1 MTNEYM
7 PEPGTP
13 ETLGERHIGM
23 EALYR
28 LPNQAIVSQGTV
40 SGLSPQGHYVRIGRH
55 WLRNAPGTVLAVFTA
70 TNTRKRETP
79 YE

>member
-1 MTNEYM
+1 MNTDYT

-13 ETLGERHIGM
+13 EVLDVRHVGL

-40 SGLSPQGHYVRIGRH
+40 GEFTPLRQYVRIGRH
-55 WLRNAPGTVLAVFTA
+55 WLRNAPGVVLAVFA
-70 TNTRKRETP
+70 VTNNKKRETP